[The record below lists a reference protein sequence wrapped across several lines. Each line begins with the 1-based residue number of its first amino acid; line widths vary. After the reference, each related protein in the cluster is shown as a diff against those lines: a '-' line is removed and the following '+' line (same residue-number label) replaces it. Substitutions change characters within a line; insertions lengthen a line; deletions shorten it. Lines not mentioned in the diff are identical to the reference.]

1 MNSNTSTFLKKNG
14 VTVVI
19 LLATLILAGIAVFTA
34 IRLYQ
39 LRQEP
44 VALNQPASTPAA
56 HGNNQEAKQCKLSFT
71 IQLASSSPTASASTS
86 PTATATVSVS
96 SSPTANPITTPT
108 ATPTEPPTGG
118 NPTPTPTTTV
128 NPTAT
133 PAVQTTSSPTPI
145 GLPNAGVTLPTL
157 LGIVAGILL
166 LSSAVLIAL

>member
-19 LLATLILAGIAVFTA
+19 LIATLILAGIAVFTA

-56 HGNNQEAKQCKLSFT
+56 QGNELENSQCKLSFT
-71 IQLASSSPTASASTS
+71 IQLATSSPTGSASPTASASSS
-86 PTATATVSVS
+86 PV
-96 SSPTANPITTPT
+96 SSPTVSPTTTPT
-108 ATPTEPPTGG
+108 ASPTQPPTGG
-118 NPTPTPTTTV
+118 NPTPTPKTP
-128 NPTAT
+128 NPTAVPT
-133 PAVQTTSSPTPI
+133 AQSTSSPTPI

>member
-19 LLATLILAGIAVFTA
+19 LIATLILAGIAVFTA

-56 HGNNQEAKQCKLSFT
+56 QGNELENSQCKLSFT
-71 IQLASSSPTASASTS
+71 IQLATSSPTGSASPTTSASSSP
-86 PTATATVSVS
+86 V
-96 SSPTANPITTPT
+96 SSPTISPTTAPT
-108 ATPTEPPTGG
+108 ATPTQPPTGG
-118 NPTPTPTTTV
+118 NPTPTPKTPS
-128 NPTAT
+128 PTAT
-133 PAVQTTSSPTPI
+133 AAVQTTSSPTPI